1 MFRYRTKGYN
11 QNITKEWGVEME
23 ICLKKLA
30 AASVAAA
37 VGLSAFAA
45 CAAPAKSAG
54 GPPSSA
60 AASAESNFNAAGFPI
75 VKEPVA
81 KTFMIQKPPHI
92 VDPAQMIT
100 FQKYEEKT
108 NVKVK
113 WEVVSND
120 GFQERVNLVMASD
133 SMPDAILKGVPD
145 ITKASADGSI
155 VDVSGLIDKYS
166 VGLKALFQEYP
177 AVKTASTAPD
187 GKIYAIPNVN
197 TLKPNLTSHRNL
209 WINKK
214 WLDKLNLET
223 PKTLD
228 EYVEAL
234 KAFRDRDPNGN
245 GKADEIPY
253 VVEPGGKNARSDV
266 FQGIWG
272 IAGNLGYSTSKGGN
286 HVTVIDGKVQMIPT
300 MDKYKQV
307 LEFMNMMYKE
317 KLLDNACYTQ
327 TSDLGLS
334 KFNSD
339 VSGSFALSS
348 DDLWSA
354 YDRDYVALA
363 PPTNSYGDKP
373 VIALGPSHGGF
384 SMVITKADKTPEITM
399 RWVDY
404 FYTKEGSN
412 FIGGLSPEFE
422 GKTCKKLPDGSYGY
436 SDEILNSDK
445 GLSMAV
451 GSMCPLPGG
460 GFPYWR
466 NETNSLFVY
475 SDKVKESVPV
485 YEPYYQKDTAYSYPV
500 FSLEDKEKVDDI
512 RRDLDVYLDECEAKF
527 ITGETS
533 FDKWDEYV
541 ATCKKMGIDE
551 LQKYFQAAY
560 DKMKG

>member
-1 MFRYRTKGYN
+1 MRNYFKR
-11 QNITKEWGVEME
+11 MAAAS
-23 ICLKKLA
+23 LA
-30 AASVAAA
+30 AAI
-37 VGLSAFAA
+37 GLSMLAG
-45 CAAPAKSAG
+45 CAAPGKNSSSVEESAD
-54 GPPSSA
+54 
-60 AASAESNFNAAGFPI
+60 SNFNATGFPI
-75 VKEPVA
+75 VKKPVT

-92 VDPAQMIT
+92 VDPSQMIT
-100 FQKYEEKT
+100 FKKYEEKT
-108 NVKVK
+108 NVKIK
-113 WEVVSND
+113 WEVVSSD
-120 GFQERVNLVMASD
+120 GFTERVNLVMASD
-133 SMPDAILKGVPD
+133 NMPDAILKGVPD
-145 ITKASADGSI
+145 ISKASADGSI
-155 VDVSGLIDKYS
+155 IDVSGLIDQYS
-166 VGLKALFQEYP
+166 VGLKSLFESNP
-177 AVKTASTAPD
+177 AVKMASTAAD
-187 GKIYAIPNVN
+187 GKIYGIPNVN
-197 TLKPNLTSHRNL
+197 TLKPNLTLHRNL

-214 WLDKLNLET
+214 WLDKLGLEM

-228 EYVEAL
+228 EYVNVL
-234 KAFRDRDPNGN
+234 KAFRDKDPNGN

-253 VVEPGGKNARSDV
+253 VVEPGGQNAKTDI
-266 FQGIWG
+266 FLGIWG
-272 IAGNLGYSTSKGGN
+272 IAGNLGYTTPKGGN
-286 HVTVIDGKVQMIPT
+286 HITVINDKVTMVPT

-307 LEFMNMMYKE
+307 LQFMNTMYKE

-354 YDRDYVALA
+354 YDKDYVALA

-373 VIALGPSHGGF
+373 VIGLSSSNGGF
-384 SMVITKADKTPEITM
+384 SMVITKADQTPEITM

-404 FYTKEGSN
+404 FYTKEGAD

-422 GKTCKKLPDGSYGY
+422 GETCKKLADGTYGY
-436 SDEILNSDK
+436 SDEIINSDM

-451 GSMCPLPGG
+451 GQMCPLPGG

-500 FSLEDKEKVDDI
+500 FSVEDKEKIDDI

-527 ITGETS
+527 ITGETG

-541 ATCKKMGIDE
+541 ETCKKMGIDE
-551 LQKYFQAAY
+551 LQKYFQTAY